1 MRDHFR
7 RVFEQM
13 GREITINNAT
23 AFERKM
29 IHEAAE
35 SLGLC
40 HETAPDKKWI
50 KVWKKMTNDEVAEHY
65 A

>member
-1 MRDHFR
+1 
-7 RVFEQM
+7 M